1 MVLSQEFLKLIHTF
15 AEKFEIPSTE
25 RIFIPKQN
33 SLHMDHKKSNFGA
46 LQLENGSTGIFFIGL
61 DKTFHKSAKKVD
73 LKAMIKTNP
82 LSLVSKISSQ
92 DIFDR
97 TIALGAINAISHFL
111 FNQINFQFTYSEN
124 ILTVMNIQPDDLIGM
139 VGYFPPLVKRINNIG
154 SQLIVVEL
162 KEELI
167 KKTSNWEITLDK
179 EKLRECNKIICT
191 STTIIN
197 NTLEDILEFTRD
209 ADLFALIGPT
219 AGFLPDPVF
228 KRKIDILG
236 GSIVNNSQLFYDRII
251 QGERWGDSVSKFV
264 IIKEKYP
271 GIKKLIS
278 FIE

>member
-1 MVLSQEFLKLIHTF
+1 MVLSREFLNLMYNF
-15 AEKFEIPSTE
+15 AKKFEIPSTE

-33 SLHMDHKKSNFGA
+33 SLNMDNKKSNFGA
-46 LQLENGSTGIFFIGL
+46 IQLDNGSTGIFFIGL
-61 DKTFHKSAKKVD
+61 DKTFHKSAQKVD
-73 LKAMIKTNP
+73 LKSLAKMDP
-82 LSLVSKISSQ
+82 LGLVSKITSQ

-97 TIALGAINAISHFL
+97 TIALGTINAISHFL
-111 FNQINFQFTYSEN
+111 FNQTNFQFTYSAN
-124 ILTVMNIQPDDLIGM
+124 ILTVMNIQPDDIIGM
-139 VGYFPPLVKRINNIG
+139 VGYFPPLVKRITNIG

-167 KKTSNWEITLDK
+167 KKTSKWEITLDK

-228 KRKIDILG
+228 KRRIDILG

-264 IIKEKYP
+264 IIKEKYT
-271 GIKKLIS
+271 GIKKLIN
-278 FIE
+278 FTE